1 MSVDRQ
7 PETFAHLQALYQKVI
22 EYYSATNNMDES
34 FKYLQKLK
42 MMFSE
47 PGL

>member
-1 MSVDRQ
+1 
-7 PETFAHLQALYQKVI
+7 VI
-22 EYYSATNNMDES
+22 EFYSATNNMDES

-47 PGL
+47 PGLSAEQPSTQGATTAEETKE